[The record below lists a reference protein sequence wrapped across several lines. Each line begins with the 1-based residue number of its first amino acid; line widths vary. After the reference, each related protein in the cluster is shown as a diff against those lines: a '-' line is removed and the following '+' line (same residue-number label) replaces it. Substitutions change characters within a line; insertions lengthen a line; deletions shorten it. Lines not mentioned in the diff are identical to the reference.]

1 VRFLLIAEKCHALK
15 CIRGMALCLV
25 LQLQIYL
32 RFFFITPE
40 PTTIA
45 PPVPVMQ
52 AASAAAT

>member
-1 VRFLLIAEKCHALK
+1 
-15 CIRGMALCLV
+15 MALCLV

-45 PPVPVMQ
+45 PPIPVMQ